1 MGGKY
6 PACVKKNVK
15 KKIKHVKKKKSTQ
28 SYFCFVCK
36 ITKIYSE
43 KWVIWPHN
51 YFNKHFLFLRVCV
64 IKYIG

>member
-43 KWVIWPHN
+43 K
-51 YFNKHFLFLRVCV
+51 
-64 IKYIG
+64 